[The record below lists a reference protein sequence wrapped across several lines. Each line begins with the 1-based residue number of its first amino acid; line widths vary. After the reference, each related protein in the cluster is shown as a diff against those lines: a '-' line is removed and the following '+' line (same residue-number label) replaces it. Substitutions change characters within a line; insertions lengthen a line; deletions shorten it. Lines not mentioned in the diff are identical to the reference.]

1 MRDKNIVHQKDI
13 EAMKKA
19 NQQIENESKYII
31 LPRKW
36 KQVYTRTSL
45 ILVGPLQIIL

>member
-19 NQQIENESKYII
+19 NQQIENESKYIT

-36 KQVYTRTSL
+36 KQ
-45 ILVGPLQIIL
+45 IW